1 MSFILNRFKTFEFYR
16 NDLLN
21 VFDLWDRT
29 KGITRNPPT
38 PTNQLEEDHLSN
50 ALAGGAGAKKQAQ
63 KKDKSNF
70 QKNILINLNL
80 IFSDKKTDVKDKEKV
95 ERTDDS
101 GPASTPNQ
109 QQQLSS
115 ATPTNFVQKQ
125 TFHFLIKSIFVS

>member
-21 VFDLWDRT
+21 VLDLWDRT

-80 IFSDKKTDVKDKEKV
+80 IFFQTKKLMSKIKKKSKEPMTAV
-95 ERTDDS
+95 
-101 GPASTPNQ
+101 Q
-109 QQQLSS
+109 QVHLINNNNFQVPHQQILYK
-115 ATPTNFVQKQ
+115 NK
-125 TFHFLIKSIFVS
+125 HFIF